1 MIFMCSVQY
10 LKMYTWYLPREI
22 HIFERNHTWQ
32 TYLRLVTATTRL
44 AMALDQETK
53 DFRTGLVVLDRIQR
67 VPGTLASNGGRM
79 QGSYFKWSGKWLK
92 TSKYIIEIANRL
104 IVATLKYL
112 QFVLWK
118 GYS

>member
-1 MIFMCSVQY
+1 
-10 LKMYTWYLPREI
+10 MYTWY
-22 HIFERNHTWQ
+22 FERNHTWQ
-32 TYLRLVTATTRL
+32 VTTEQTYLRLVTVTTPL

-67 VPGTLASNGGRM
+67 VPGTLASNGGC
-79 QGSYFKWSGKWLK
+79 KEAILNDPESGW
-92 TSKYIIEIANRL
+92 KYIIEIANWP